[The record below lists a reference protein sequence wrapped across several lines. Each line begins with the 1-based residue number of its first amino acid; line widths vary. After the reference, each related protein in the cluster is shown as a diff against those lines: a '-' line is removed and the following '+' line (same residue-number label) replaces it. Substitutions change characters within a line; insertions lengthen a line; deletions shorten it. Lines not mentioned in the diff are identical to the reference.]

1 MGDVIY
7 GRLQSLNAK
16 NAIHCNFSGATRF
29 HIFYFSRQTQLHTYI
44 RRSQSIVSYVGVK
57 E

>member
-16 NAIHCNFSGATRF
+16 NAIHCNFSGTTRF
-29 HIFYFSRQTQLHTYI
+29 HIFFSRQTQLHM
-44 RRSQSIVSYVGVK
+44 YVVPSLSSHML

>member
-16 NAIHCNFSGATRF
+16 NAIHCNFSSTTRF
-29 HIFYFSRQTQLHTYI
+29 YIFFFETDSTTYI
-44 RRSQSIVSYVGVK
+44 RRSKSIVSYVGVK